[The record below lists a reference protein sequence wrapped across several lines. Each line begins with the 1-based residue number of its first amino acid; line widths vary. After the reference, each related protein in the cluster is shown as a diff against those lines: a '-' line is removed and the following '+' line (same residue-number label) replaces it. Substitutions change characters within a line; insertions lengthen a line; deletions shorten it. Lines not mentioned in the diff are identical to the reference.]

1 MIVIDAGVAS
11 GEDLRLG
18 NNYLLVFGSNEER
31 SNGLQ
36 RWQTLGELRSERHS
50 VVDAESEEDGFHF
63 KTVSLGKVKYQIQ
76 IADPCILV
84 KTASI
89 KEERR
94 REARLLLKQVVIN
107 ASQI

>member
-63 KTVSLGKVKYQIQ
+63 KTVSLG
-76 IADPCILV
+76 ILV